1 MKKNHITLAH
11 GAGGEVMQGL
21 IKDLILNQFDFGNFG
36 SDIEIPLSSL
46 DDSSVVSDIVFT
58 IDSHTVKP
66 LFFPG
71 GDIGS
76 LSVSGTVN
84 DISVMG
90 ADPIALSSAFII
102 EEGFLVEDLER
113 ILKSMKKCC
122 EKAEVPIITGDT
134 KVVEGGGIE
143 GMLVTTSAIGLRS
156 ELLEDNIREVERY
169 REFGERWI
177 RDSNLRR
184 GDMVIVSG
192 TVGDHGV
199 SLLSFR
205 EGYGFESEVESDVAP
220 LNKMIAEALKVGGV
234 TVMKDPTRGGLS
246 NTLNE
251 ISEKSGVGIMIE
263 EENVPLRKP
272 VISACEML
280 GLDPL
285 EIGNEGKVVMGVI
298 KEKADE
304 VLEVV
309 KATEEGRDARIIGVA
324 TGDVNGVVMKT
335 RVGGKRIIETPVGD
349 PVPRIC

>member
-36 SDIEIPLSSL
+36 SGIEIPLSSL

-134 KVVEGGGIE
+134 KVV
-143 GMLVTTSAIGLRS
+143 
-156 ELLEDNIREVERY
+156 
-169 REFGERWI
+169 
-177 RDSNLRR
+177 
-184 GDMVIVSG
+184 
-192 TVGDHGV
+192 
-199 SLLSFR
+199 
-205 EGYGFESEVESDVAP
+205 
-220 LNKMIAEALKVGGV
+220 
-234 TVMKDPTRGGLS
+234 
-246 NTLNE
+246 
-251 ISEKSGVGIMIE
+251 
-263 EENVPLRKP
+263 
-272 VISACEML
+272 
-280 GLDPL
+280 
-285 EIGNEGKVVMGVI
+285 
-298 KEKADE
+298 
-304 VLEVV
+304 
-309 KATEEGRDARIIGVA
+309 
-324 TGDVNGVVMKT
+324 
-335 RVGGKRIIETPVGD
+335 
-349 PVPRIC
+349 